1 MQANNPHNH
10 ITGWLR
16 SFLSILFIQSVWLS
30 SAVMAATGVYP
41 FTSASE
47 LNDFTTYNVT
57 ADNVVNGQLLIRDNQ
72 TNNYRDAGI
81 LTKASYAGDLD
92 VIMQYSDHMLFKA
105 DAYQGLL
112 ALFLAND
119 SYAWDEKNTPV
130 RPRVMNQIYNSTGL
144 NYSWITFENNAGQKW
159 QSAENPRKS
168 AGYFRL
174 VRQQGKVNA
183 YYWQN
188 NAWKS
193 IPATNPPGIDYAGNV
208 RIGLRMYAYYND
220 LYQANIEKLLVYADN
235 NGNGLTDPE
244 ENLLGLGATE
254 LKMPTSL
261 QGTTDVPLRWFK
273 DSAGN
278 LVVMAQNKTATDQPV
293 AFNLTGLVAGTPIE
307 LPLDSR
313 SLTSAANGF
322 SDTLPAFE
330 RRVWRIGAAYTSLV
344 ITTPPTSTLMQ
355 PRAGSWVVDLNQYA
369 LDLRQGG
376 LTWKL
381 VSISGGTVTATITN
395 GKLTLAPVQTVACG
409 GSTVTV
415 AAINADGKSV
425 QMAIK
430 VGTLGNAGPNLIK
443 NPGFETAGTSSTQ
456 IPDWSYYVWDGSSE
470 LNHDTLHV
478 GGARAAR
485 LQTFG
490 TGKSAFLQKVT
501 LQPGR
506 YRFSAKV
513 ASWDLRPGTYNLA
526 GQLYIALPGQDAIS
540 VPAASGDQDWTQ
552 LSGVFDLKQAGDATV
567 YFFVYG
573 TGYLWADDVSLTLLE
588 PCATD
593 ANGFALDSKPMQ
605 TLGFTPTVTED
616 DLLLYGYCTDTTF
629 SQTPIC
635 RRLQNVDI
643 TTIRKPKAS
652 TPLTIASFSPSF
664 ILDQKTGP
672 TWLEVNTKV
681 KMPTDWSAYD
691 YLDIKLKNP
700 LPDTTD
706 GYVEIR
712 DTQTTGYWSRVN
724 WYTSYLPGEQ
734 TIRIPLQ
741 IFVGEKSV
749 IKERRRLDT
758 AHITKLFVG
767 LGGTSGRAEIQSIT
781 LSVETPYKHD
791 FSKLIKLDMGTE
803 TSPIFYG
810 FTPFTAATS
819 YRDVRGYGLAAGT
832 DIRRSEDRRH
842 PDNLMRDWISIASGG
857 INVDLPNGDY
867 HVWMM
872 LEDPGYWEYYQNYDR
887 RTVTAEGQVKYD
899 ATMTAS
905 LFWTQYFA
913 HEKDEDLPGDNIW
926 QRYINPRYKPVE
938 FDVTVADGQLNL
950 RFSGGS
956 YLTYANTL
964 SGMLIW
970 PKAQDAEGQ
979 AFVTELRQK
988 QEQQYYVEYAENK
1001 PLLPAYAVPTTTAQ
1015 PLASKVLISQ
1025 RHYMDDVQA
1034 TDWPKAEE
1042 LVSQLAM
1049 QVAQDEYEPLTV
1061 NLYARQAMRLT
1072 NAQLTLP
1079 GLDSQAYSVRY
1090 KLTRAVMDGTRYV
1103 NAPALLDNLQFPL
1116 AIAAG
1121 QSRRLWF
1128 SVHAPAGFTQT
1139 QVKGSLKLAF
1149 ADGSSTELPVT
1160 VKVLPFALPA
1170 QDVPIGYLGSVPGYL
1185 STAFNDAVV
1194 AKRDADIIPALDLL
1208 KTHGMSAITGGIGG
1222 PNFQGYENGAV
1233 KVDFTNVDKV
1243 MDAAASRFSLP
1254 ALTYAGLEPGGL
1266 GFDTY
1271 QVKDMSAYG
1280 KTYTQVLTDVLT
1292 AVRQRSTARK
1302 WPELVYTVGDEPG
1315 EDLIVSTNALADA
1328 VKAAGGRSAL
1338 FTSFTSATEPKAA
1351 FATHVSE
1358 LYLTLHSQA
1367 AMQYILNS
1375 GNDCGTYNLGGR
1387 YARGI
1392 YQYKLRRLGC
1402 KGGYFQ
1408 FAFNS
1413 IHVDPYYALDGREE
1427 DFAAALATSTPGKLI
1442 PTLDIERFREA
1453 IDDYRYLLA
1462 VERSIASSTFADAK
1476 TKAQTWLQTL
1486 LDGMVVDSAQLNT
1499 RTQADLDNIRQQ
1511 AVAYILALKGLN
1523 DSDNDGVVDAQDAFP
1538 NDPKEWLDTDKDGI
1552 GNNAD
1557 TDDDGDGLPDVWEI
1571 QYGLNPLDASDAA
1584 LDTDGDGLSNREE
1597 FKLTTNPTV
1606 KNTADITVAF
1616 KALTKATPDT
1626 FTTHQLTVTNTGTVK
1641 ADAVVLTVTSPANS
1655 ERIAMRTSQ
1664 GSVDCPLSSVDSSK
1678 ANCTPPTT
1686 GDTFSLG
1693 SIAAGQTI
1701 TIDLTNRYNRYAVG
1715 NALTLSAK
1723 VSTSSAETSTS
1734 NNSAQQAL
1742 TLQAKTLNQGCAYNQ
1757 LEDVSPYPTSSKPTH
1772 HYHALTQVSTDTLPV
1787 KLFSYS
1793 ESGIQALLEGN
1804 GLHWQGV
1811 WQANSY
1817 PVNIWAVAKA
1827 DTSNRHVGVS
1837 TLGGLYWSD
1846 DRLSWKPISAYQTKP
1861 LNDVAYANGRFVAVG
1876 NQGLII
1882 TSTDGVTW
1890 QVATSRTTAK
1900 LAYVDS
1906 GNKEFVAGG
1915 QGVVLSSTDGLNWTI
1930 RLSNTGQDATTLEYG
1945 AVWNGS
1951 QYLLFDAAGATP
1963 MLVNNLASIAYATTV
1978 KPTVDG
1984 LSEAATSRVWSAIY
1998 WQDNQ
2003 YIALTTKGV
2012 LTSTDGK
2019 AWMTQK
2025 AISYPYVYARLAD
2038 RAVIAGAYGTVW
2050 VAACAPLL
2058 PDTLGEQKDVP
2069 LASVVESSIL
2079 TISNLPTSTSLSIVG
2094 GEYRLNGG
2102 AYTKA
2107 AGTAKNGD
2115 ILQVRHTSATTSATA
2130 VTTTVALGTRTLT
2143 FKSTTLV
2150 VDTTPDTFSFTSK
2163 MDVVP
2168 NTLVESAAVS
2178 INGINALTPVSI
2190 TGGDYRLNG
2199 GTYVKTAGT
2208 VKAGDTVQVR
2218 HTSSNL
2224 SKTAV
2229 NTTLTVGGVKA
2240 IFTSTTFAIDTV
2252 PDAFSFA
2259 SRSGVAL
2266 NTVVESAVVTLKG
2279 INMPAT
2285 ISIAGGEY
2293 RLNGGTYTKAAGTIK
2308 NGDTLQ
2314 VRHTSATTSKKTVT
2328 TSVTVDKTTVT
2339 FASTTL

>member
-1 MQANNPHNH
+1 MPPNSRYTPLKR
-10 ITGWLR
+10 WVSL
-16 SFLSILFIQSVWLS
+16 FLCILFLQTCPAL
-30 SAVMAATGVYP
+30 AAPGVYP
-41 FTSASE
+41 FTNPIE
-47 LNDFTTYNVT
+47 LNDFTAYNVT
-57 ADNVVNGQLLIRDNQ
+57 SSDFSNGQLLIRDNQ
-72 TNNYRDAGI
+72 TNTYRDAGI
-81 LTKASYAGDLD
+81 ITKTSYAGDVD
-92 VIMQYSDHMLFKA
+92 AIMYYSNHGLFQPN
-105 DAYQGLL
+105 AYQALL
-112 ALFLAND
+112 ALLMVND
-119 SYAWDEKNTPV
+119 SYTWEEKPTPV
-130 RPRVMNQIYNSTGL
+130 RPRIINQIFNSPTL
-144 NYSWITFENNAGQKW
+144 DYSWISFDNSAGLYWENGEA
-159 QSAENPRKS
+159 PRKS
-168 AGYFRL
+168 SGYFRL
-174 VRQQGKVNA
+174 VRQKGKVNA

-193 IPATNPPGIDYAGNV
+193 IPATNPPGIDYPGNV
-208 RIGLRMYAYYND
+208 RIGVRMYAYYND
-220 LYQANIEKLLVYADN
+220 LYQADIEKLLVYADTD
-235 NGNGLTDPE
+235 GDGLTDPE

-254 LKMPTSL
+254 LKMPASL
-261 QGTTDVPLRWFK
+261 QGTANAPLRWFK

-278 LVVMAQNKTATDQPV
+278 LVVIAQNKTATDQTV
-293 AFNLTGLVAGTPIE
+293 VFNLTGLAAGTPVE
-307 LPLDSR
+307 LPLDGR
-313 SLTSAANGF
+313 SLPSTANGF

-355 PRAGSWVVDLNQYA
+355 PREGSWVVDLNQYA

-381 VSISGGTVTATITN
+381 VGISGGTVTATMTD
-395 GKLTLAPVQTVACG
+395 GKLALTPVNTGACG
-409 GSTVTV
+409 ESTITV
-415 AAINADGKSV
+415 VAINADGKSV

-430 VGTLGNAGPNLIK
+430 VGTLGNAGANLIK
-443 NPGFETAGTSSTQ
+443 NPGFETAGTSSAQ
-456 IPDWSYYVWDGSSE
+456 IPDWGYYVWDGSSE
-470 LNHDTLHV
+470 LNHDKLHV
-478 GGARAAR
+478 GGARSAR

-490 TGKSAFLQKVT
+490 TGKSAFFQTVS

-513 ASWDLRPGTYNLA
+513 ASWDMRPGTYNLA
-526 GQLYIALPGQDAIS
+526 GQLYIALPGQAAIS
-540 VPAASGDQDWTQ
+540 VPAAMGDQDWTT

-593 ANGFALDSKPMQ
+593 TNGFALDSKPMQ

-643 TTIRKPKAS
+643 TTIRKPKANA
-652 TPLTIASFSPSF
+652 PLTIASFSPAF

-672 TWLEVNTKV
+672 YWVEINSKV

-700 LPDTTD
+700 LPTTAD

-749 IKERRRLDT
+749 IKERRRLDI
-758 AHITKLFVG
+758 AHITNLFVA
-767 LGGTSGRAEIQSIT
+767 LGSPGSRAEIQSVT

-819 YRDVRGYGLAAGT
+819 YRDVRGYGVAAGT

-887 RTVTAEGQVKYD
+887 RIVTAEGQVKYD
-899 ATMTAS
+899 ATMTAN

-926 QRYINPRYKPVE
+926 QRYINTRYKPVE
-938 FDVTVADGQLNL
+938 FDVTVADSQLNL
-950 RFSGGS
+950 RFGGGS
-956 YLTYANTL
+956 YLTYANAL

-970 PKAQDAEGQ
+970 PKSQDAEGQ

-988 QEQQYYVEYAENK
+988 QEQQFYVEYSENK
-1001 PLLPAYAVPTTTAQ
+1001 PVLPTYTVPTTTAQ

-1072 NAQLTLP
+1072 NAQLSLP
-1079 GLDSQAYSVRY
+1079 GLDIQAYSVRY

-1116 AIAAG
+1116 DIASG

-1160 VKVLPFALPA
+1160 VKVLPFTLPT

-1243 MDAAASRFSLP
+1243 MDAAASRFSFP

-1266 GFDTY
+1266 GFDAY

-1280 KTYTQVLTDVLT
+1280 KTYTQVLTDVIT
-1292 AVRQRSTARK
+1292 AVRQRSSARK
-1302 WPELVYTVGDEPG
+1302 WPDLVYTVGDEPG
-1315 EDLIVSTNALADA
+1315 EDMIASTNALADA

-1338 FTSFTSATEPKAA
+1338 FTSFTSATEPKAV
-1351 FATHVSE
+1351 FASHVSE

-1367 AMQYILNS
+1367 AMQHILNS

-1387 YARGI
+1387 YARGL
-1392 YQYKLRRLGC
+1392 YQYKLRRFGC

-1442 PTLDIERFREA
+1442 STLDIERFREA

-1462 VERSIASSTFADAK
+1462 VERSIASSTFTDAK
-1476 TKAQTWLQTL
+1476 AKAQTWLQTL
-1486 LDGMVVDSAQLNT
+1486 LDGMVVDSAQLNS
-1499 RTQADLDNIRQQ
+1499 RTQAELDNIRQQ
-1511 AVAYILALKGLN
+1511 AVAHILALKGLA

-1538 NDPKEWLDTDKDGI
+1538 KDAKEWLDTDKDGI

-1557 TDDDGDGLPDVWEI
+1557 TDDDGDGLTDTWEK

-1584 LDTDGDGLSNREE
+1584 LDSDGDGLSNREE
-1597 FKLTTNPTV
+1597 FKLATNPTV
-1606 KNTADITVAF
+1606 KNTPDLTVAF

-1626 FTTHQLTVTNTGTVK
+1626 FTAHQLIVTNTGTVK

-1655 ERIAMRTSQ
+1655 ERVAVRTSQ

-1678 ANCTPPTT
+1678 AGCTPPTT

-1693 SIAAGQTI
+1693 SIAAGQTV
-1701 TIDLTNRYNRYAVG
+1701 TVDLTNRYNRYGVG

-1742 TLQAKTLNQGCAYNQ
+1742 TLQAKALNQGCAYNQ
-1757 LEDVSPYPTSSKPTH
+1757 LEDVSPYPASGKPTH

-1804 GLHWQGV
+1804 GLRWQGV

-1827 DTSNRHVGVS
+1827 DTGNRHVGVS

-1846 DRLSWKPISAYQTKP
+1846 DRLSWKPISTYQTKP
-1861 LNDVAYANGRFVAVG
+1861 LNDVVYTNGRFVAVG

-1915 QGVVLSSTDGLNWTI
+1915 QGVVLSSTDGMNWTV
-1930 RLSNTGQDATTLEYG
+1930 RVSNTGQDATTLEYG

-1951 QYLLFDAAGATP
+1951 QYLLFDAAGASH
-1963 MLVNNLASIAYATTV
+1963 MMINNLAGIASATTI

-1984 LSEAATSRVWSAIY
+1984 LSEATTSRVWSAIY

-2019 AWMTQK
+2019 AWVTQK

-2038 RAVIAGAYGTVW
+2038 RALIAGAYGTVW
-2050 VAACAPLL
+2050 AAACAPLL
-2058 PDTLGEQKDVP
+2058 PDTLGEQKNVP
-2069 LASVVESSIL
+2069 LANVVESGIL
-2079 TISNLPTSTSLSIVG
+2079 TISNLASSTSLNIVG

-2115 ILQVRHTSATTSATA
+2115 TLQVRHTSATTSATA
-2130 VTTTVALGTRTLT
+2130 VTTTVTLGTRPLT

-2150 VDTTPDTFSFTSK
+2150 V
-2163 MDVVP
+2163 
-2168 NTLVESAAVS
+2168 
-2178 INGINALTPVSI
+2178 
-2190 TGGDYRLNG
+2190 
-2199 GTYVKTAGT
+2199 
-2208 VKAGDTVQVR
+2208 
-2218 HTSSNL
+2218 
-2224 SKTAV
+2224 
-2229 NTTLTVGGVKA
+2229 
-2240 IFTSTTFAIDTV
+2240 DTV

-2266 NTVVESAVVTLKG
+2266 NTVIESAIVTIKG

-2293 RLNGGTYTKAAGTIK
+2293 RLNGGAYTKATGTIK
-2308 NGDTLQ
+2308 NGDSLQ
-2314 VRHTSATTSKKTVT
+2314 VRHTSATTGKKTIT
-2328 TSVTVDKTTVT
+2328 TSVSVDKTTVT